1 MNIGSWLSGF
11 LRVERNKLGGFS
23 YWFGDSAFG
32 NEKDFL
38 KWSLSNPVL
47 MTVIALRAKL
57 YSQMEI
63 TARDSKGEIVENLP
77 EVKLLYKPNYFQ
89 SKQDFFFQQMWYLSA
104 VGDCFTYQKR
114 PFTTEVPTSIFNLI
128 PDKTNF
134 DDIFKLDSFISS
146 NADIKAFEKKTVEY
160 TLHKTRHNLLLRD
173 IIPFYDL
180 ANGLVCDA
188 WMRSNSRVE
197 SIKGVLQNIEENIK
211 SKSINLKMSQK
222 YLASNKAP
230 TDGQPQ
236 IQDADRKDIEDKLRV
251 NSLHI
256 TNANVEV
263 SHLVKD
269 LKNLYLDPTYRQD
282 AITVMLAF
290 DMNKEV
296 MNYSESGASTYDN
309 FSSGLIAVIQNSIQA
324 SADNTMNSFTNSWKL
339 DEKGI
344 KLVASFNHLPIMQTL
359 VKSKVD
365 TLSSLTQSLN
375 DAVVG
380 GLITQKE
387 AQDQYSKT
395 KKDLGL

>member
-1 MNIGSWLSGF
+1 MSIGSWLSGF
-11 LRVERNKLGGFS
+11 LKVERSKSGVWS
-23 YWFGDSAFG
+23 YWFGDTAFG
-32 NEKDFL
+32 KDKDFL
-38 KWSLSNPVL
+38 KWSLTNPVL

-63 TARDSKGEIVENLP
+63 TAVNAKGEAVDIP
-77 EVKLLYKPNYFQ
+77 ELKLLYKPNYFQ

-114 PFTTEVPTSIFNLI
+114 PFVSEVPKAMFNLI

-134 DDIFKLDSFISS
+134 GEVFKLDGFISS
-146 NADIKAFEKKTVEY
+146 DQDMKAFEKKTIEY
-160 TLHKTRHNLLLRD
+160 TLNKTRLDLLLRD

-180 ANGLVCDA
+180 ANGLVCDR

-197 SIKGVLQNIEENIK
+197 SIKGVLHNIEENIK

-222 YLASNKAP
+222 YLASNKA
-230 TDGQPQ
+230 GESGSPQ
-236 IQDADRKDIEDKLRV
+236 IQPADREAIEEKLHI
-251 NSLHI
+251 NSLHV

-282 AITVMLAF
+282 AITVLNAF
-290 DMNKEV
+290 DMNKDV
-296 MNYSESGASTYDN
+296 LNYSENGSSTYDN
-309 FSSGLIAVIQNSIQA
+309 FLSGLVAVIQNSIQA

-344 KLVASFNHLPIMQTL
+344 KLVASFNHLPIMQSL
-359 VKSKVD
+359 IKSKAE
-365 TLSSLTQSLN
+365 TLKTLTEALTS
-375 DAVVG
+375 AVSG
-380 GLITQKE
+380 QLTTTEE
-387 AQDQYSKT
+387 AKKQYDKT